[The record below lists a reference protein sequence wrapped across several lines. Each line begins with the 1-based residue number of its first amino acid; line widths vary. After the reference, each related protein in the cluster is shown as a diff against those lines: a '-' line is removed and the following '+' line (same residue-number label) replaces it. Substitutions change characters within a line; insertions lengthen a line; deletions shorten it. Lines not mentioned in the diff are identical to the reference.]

1 MGIWLGEDHAVDRNE
16 DDKLPLHDEAEAR
29 GKWRGDETIVDRG
42 SRSGGLP
49 ASEVD
54 EAATPDEGSDEGT
67 AASRTAPWTGLSPPD

>member
-1 MGIWLGEDHAVDRNE
+1 MDRKE

-29 GKWRGDETIVDRG
+29 EKWRGGETILDRG
-42 SRSGGLP
+42 SKAGGLP

-54 EAATPDEGSDEGT
+54 DAATPDEGSDGSD